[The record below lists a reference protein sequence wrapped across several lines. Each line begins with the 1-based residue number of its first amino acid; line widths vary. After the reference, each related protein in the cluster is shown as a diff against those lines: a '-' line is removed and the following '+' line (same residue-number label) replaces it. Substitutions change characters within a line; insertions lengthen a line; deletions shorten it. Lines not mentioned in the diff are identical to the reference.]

1 MIPFKDD
8 ELAREELLRHVDA
21 LSIVL
26 AVASAAAAL
35 VCDVLIG
42 I

>member
-8 ELAREELLRHVDA
+8 EATHEELLRHVDA
-21 LSIVL
+21 LAVVL
-26 AVASAAAAL
+26 AVVSAAVAL

>member
-8 ELAREELLRHVDA
+8 EVTHEELLRHVDSLA
-21 LSIVL
+21 IVL
-26 AVASAAAAL
+26 AVVSTAVAL